1 MLELSMME
9 NPQGMWQRTHD
20 AEIQGTKQ
28 ARDCLLAA
36 SGSVKGKNSLAKS
49 QAQYLHCRVI
59 FLSPEGC
66 CTNTACS
73 WKGLNTFC
81 IPGVRHSTG
90 LASQPLPTGILL
102 FNNLDF
108 NNLNHLKVPLL
119 MGQCGKGLICK
130 TPLQHILGSMR
141 TAGTN
146 PAMLNG
152 RRRYLIALSHSI
164 PPAGVASLLLWMC
177 PSPSRWHC
185 RAGREVTAC
194 AGAEPALRNCK
205 N

>member
-1 MLELSMME
+1 MGQQQQGGRRGSGRAHCTHHQLVVVRTVLGLVLGAELLLELSMME

-28 ARDCLLAA
+28 ACHCLLAA

-108 NNLNHLKVPLL
+108 NNLNH
-119 MGQCGKGLICK
+119 
-130 TPLQHILGSMR
+130 
-141 TAGTN
+141 
-146 PAMLNG
+146 
-152 RRRYLIALSHSI
+152 
-164 PPAGVASLLLWMC
+164 
-177 PSPSRWHC
+177 
-185 RAGREVTAC
+185 
-194 AGAEPALRNCK
+194 
-205 N
+205 